1 MIHETPSGH
10 NPLNAQDRG
19 LIAPAWHTVVVVLLF
34 VGLAVTGAM
43 NRGSSSLTAPSASHG
58 PLYISLIAAEIG
70 LIYLIRWGLSKGST
84 PLSTIVGPMDRSPA
98 AWVRD
103 IMIAAALWAVWMGI
117 QILTSRFTNS
127 SPTIS
132 GLLPHGP
139 IDSTLWIVVSVAAGI
154 AEEFA
159 FRGYLLRQFQ
169 AMTGSAPIALIL
181 QALVFSIAH
190 GYEGL
195 VACAGIALFGILFGI
210 IALKAGNLRS
220 CMIAHAWTDIAA
232 GLI

>member
-1 MIHETPSGH
+1 M
-10 NPLNAQDRG
+10 
-19 LIAPAWHTVVVVLLF
+19 WHTAVVVLMF
-34 VGLAVTGAM
+34 VGLAVAGAM
-43 NRGSSSLTAPSASHG
+43 NRGSTSLAAPSTSHG

-70 LIYLIRWGLSKGST
+70 LIYLIRWGLGKGKTPVST
-84 PLSTIVGPMDRSPA
+84 VVGPMNPSVP

-103 IMIAAALWAVWMGI
+103 IVIAAVLWGVWMGI
-117 QILTSRFTNS
+117 QILVGRFTHS
-127 SPTIS
+127 SPAIS
-132 GLLPHGP
+132 GFLPHGP

-154 AEEFA
+154 AEELA

-169 AMTGSAPIALIL
+169 AMTGSAPVALVL

-190 GYEGL
+190 GYEGIA
-195 VACAGIALFGILFGI
+195 ACASIAVFGILFGI
-210 IALKAGNLRS
+210 VALKAGNLRA

>member
-1 MIHETPSGH
+1 MIHETPSVH
-10 NPLNAQDRG
+10 TPLNTQDRG
-19 LIAPAWHTVVVVLLF
+19 LIAPASHTVFVVLLF

-70 LIYLIRWGLSKGST
+70 LIYLIRWGLRKGKT
-84 PLSTIVGPMDRSPA
+84 PVSTIVGPMDRSLA

-103 IMIAAALWAVWMGI
+103 TAIAALLWGVWIGI
-117 QILTSRFTNS
+117 QILASRFTHS

-139 IDSTLWIVVSVAAGI
+139 IDSILWIAVSVAAGI

-195 VACAGIALFGILFGI
+195 VACAGIAVFGILFGI
-210 IALKAGNLRS
+210 VAQKAGNLRA
-220 CMIAHAWTDIAA
+220 CMMGHAWADIAA
-232 GLI
+232 GLL